1 MEYLTIPGTGI
12 KISRIGFGSQPTGYH
27 DKSYGIKTIHKALEY
42 GINLIDTSPVYGNG
56 CAEETVGEALKE
68 YDRSDV
74 VIASKTGL
82 EKTNG
87 EAVRNSSPDFILKD
101 IEGSLKRLGTDYID
115 IYQIHW
121 PDSVQPMN
129 ETAEIMDRLKE
140 EGKIRVIGVSNFSV
154 KQKEAFSKNVDIN
167 TCQSPYNIFER
178 KIEEDVIPYCL
189 NNDVTLLTYRSLCQ
203 GLITGKLELDTDYS
217 KHPVKKDDP
226 KFKSPR
232 YHQYLKAVY
241 KLDNLVHEEYNKPVI
256 DLAIQ
261 WILDND
267 NTVALWGAWNPE
279 HIEDVNLL
287 SNWNVDQELRHRIEQ
302 IVNETIR
309 DPVGPEF
316 LAPPSR

>member
-1 MEYLTIPGTGI
+1 MEYLTIPGTDVR
-12 KISRIGFGSQPTGYH
+12 ISRIGFGSQPTGYH
-27 DKSYGIKTIHKALEY
+27 NKNYGTKAIHTALDN
-42 GINLIDTSPVYGNG
+42 GINLIDTSPAYGNG
-56 CAEETVGEALKE
+56 HAEETVGKALKD

-82 EKTNG
+82 EKTKDKT
-87 EAVRNSSPDFILKD
+87 VRNSSPDFILKNL
-101 IEGSLKRLGTDYID
+101 EGSLKRLGTDYID

-121 PDSVQPMN
+121 PDPVHPMH
-129 ETAEIMDRLKE
+129 ETAEIMDRLRE
-140 EGKIRVIGVSNFSV
+140 EGKIRVIGVSNFSA
-154 KQKEAFSKNVDIN
+154 KQMEAFSENVDIN

-178 KIEEDVIPYCL
+178 KIEEGVIPHCL
-189 NNDVTLLTYRSLCQ
+189 KYNITLLTYRSLCQ
-203 GLITGKLELDTDYS
+203 GLLTGKLEQDTNYS

-232 YHQYLKAVY
+232 YHQYLNAVY
-241 KLDNLVHEEYNKPVI
+241 KLDNLVQEKCHKPVI

-267 NTVALWGAWNPE
+267 NTVALWGAWKPE

-287 SNWNVDQELRHRIEQ
+287 SKWIVDQKLRHRIEQ
-302 IVNETIR
+302 IVNETIT

-316 LAPPSR
+316 LTPPSR